1 MTLMCVA
8 TKSKAG
14 GVQMQLELEKK
25 LLSKSINRY
34 INERECA
41 RKENAYEM

>member
-1 MTLMCVA
+1 MALMCVI

-14 GVQMQLELEKK
+14 GMQMQPELEKK

-34 INERECA
+34 INERKCA
-41 RKENAYEM
+41 RKEDAYEM

>member
-25 LLSKSINRY
+25 LLSESNNRY
-34 INERECA
+34 SNERKCA
-41 RKENAYEM
+41 GKENAYEM